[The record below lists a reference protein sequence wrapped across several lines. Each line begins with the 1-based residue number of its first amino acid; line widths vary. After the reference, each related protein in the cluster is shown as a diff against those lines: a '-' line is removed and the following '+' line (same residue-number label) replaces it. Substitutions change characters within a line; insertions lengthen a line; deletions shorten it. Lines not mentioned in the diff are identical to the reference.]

1 MSIVYQLLYAG
12 LNNHRFMK
20 KVVDIKIQT
29 LLIMSVVVN
38 LLRGIIL
45 IIFAIHTFKK
55 YYFREKR

>member
-12 LNNHRFMK
+12 LNNHGFMK

-38 LLRGIIL
+38 LLREIIL